1 MIKVTNTISEELEN
15 SRDTALASLIWSTGS
30 IPMSEQAKLVLLES
44 GETVGTIGGGCLEA
58 EIYECCRSVLRTG
71 KTERFQYTMTEKQ
84 AGEDGLNCGGS
95 VEIFIEKI
103 YSGAGNL
110 FSAVQL
116 LLKQRA
122 TFCSVVGLKRGK
134 RILID
139 EYGNILHNDRPGIE
153 TSHAI
158 ELARKSFII
167 RKGFIYK
174 KDDLHSNEDV
184 FVEPYL
190 PQPKL
195 YIFGGGHVGAEVAK
209 LAKNVGFRVAILD
222 DRPHFANPK
231 RHPYCDE
238 YYTGEIHEMFSQ
250 LKIDIHSYI
259 LAVTRGHQH
268 DELVVEQALKT
279 SAFFI
284 GMLGSERKKKILW
297 ERLSDRGVEEEA
309 LSKVSSPV
317 GMNVGADNPE
327 EIAVSILAELI
338 KVRRGIKR
346 EWKTKKGF

>member
-1 MIKVTNTISEELEN
+1 MIKIISTLSEEVEN
-15 SRDTALASLIWSTGS
+15 GRDTALASLIWSTGS

-44 GETVGTIGGGCLEA
+44 GEMVGTIGGGCLEA
-58 EIYECCRSVLRTG
+58 DIYECCRSVLKTG
-71 KTERFQYTMTEKQ
+71 ESERFNYTMTEKQ

-95 VEIFIEKI
+95 VEIFIEKV
-103 YSGAGNL
+103 STGTVNV
-110 FSAVQL
+110 FSAIKS
-116 LLKQRA
+116 LLKQRSK
-122 TFCSVVGLKRGK
+122 FCSVVGLNGSK

-139 EYGNILHNDRPGIE
+139 DGGRILYNEGPSIE
-153 TSHAI
+153 SSYAI
-158 ELARKSFII
+158 EIAKKSFMK

-174 KDDLHSNEDV
+174 TDNVHCNEDI

-222 DRPHFANPK
+222 DRPQFANQI

-238 YYTGEIHEMFSQ
+238 YYTGEINDLFPQ
-250 LKIDIHSYI
+250 LKIDDYTYI

-268 DELVVEQALKT
+268 DELVVEQALQT
-279 SAFFI
+279 PAFFI

-297 ERLSDRGVEEEA
+297 EKLLDRGVEEES
-309 LSKVSSPV
+309 LLRVSSPV
-317 GMNVGADNPE
+317 GLNVGADNPE

-346 EWKTKKGF
+346 EWKTKKGL